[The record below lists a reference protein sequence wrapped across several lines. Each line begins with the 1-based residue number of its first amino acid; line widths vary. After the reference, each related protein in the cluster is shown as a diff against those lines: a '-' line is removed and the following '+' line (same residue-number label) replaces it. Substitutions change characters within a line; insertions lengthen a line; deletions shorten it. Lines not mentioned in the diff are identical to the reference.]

1 MRRSDGRG
9 GSCRIRDGINL
20 HCLPQKVI
28 RELCHGLLKGSV
40 KKMKR
45 KVGRRRRRTEIGRQ
59 QRGNFALFKTS
70 RKQFDEM
77 EFVPG
82 AKCRLHFFAHER
94 LKQIK

>member
-9 GSCRIRDGINL
+9 GSCRIRDGENL

-45 KVGRRRRRTEIGRQ
+45 KVGKVGKGLSEEKNRNWKAAK
-59 QRGNFALFKTS
+59 GNFALFKTS

-82 AKCRLHFFAHER
+82 AKCRPHER
-94 LKQIK
+94 LKQ